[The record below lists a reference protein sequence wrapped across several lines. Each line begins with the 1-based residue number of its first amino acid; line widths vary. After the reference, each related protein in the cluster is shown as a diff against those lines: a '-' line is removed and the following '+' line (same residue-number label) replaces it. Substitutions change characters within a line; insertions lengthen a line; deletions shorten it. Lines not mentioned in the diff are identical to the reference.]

1 MMASY
6 DPHREARK
14 PHLQERLLSDTT
26 PEAEAVLVQLL
37 RAKSPAEKVKI
48 VCDLNETVRLLA
60 MSGLRKRYPE
70 SSETALKRLYASL
83 VLGDELAEKVYGPL
97 PADE

>member
-1 MMASY
+1 M
-6 DPHREARK
+6 
-14 PHLQERLLSDTT
+14 SDTT
-26 PEAEAVLVQLL
+26 PEAAAVLVQLL
-37 RAKSPAEKVKI
+37 RAKTPAEKVKM

-60 MSGLRKRYPE
+60 MSGLRKRHPE
-70 SSETALKRLYASL
+70 ASEATLRRLYASL